1 MKKTVALLLAVI
13 LMLSMAACASKNDQ
27 SAATPAAT
35 TEAAPAATTETA
47 PEESKEEAAETT
59 TEAAS
64 TGFKIG
70 FACDD
75 LSTDFAAAMS
85 AGVRAKCEELG
96 IEVEITDANKDANN
110 QSSQVENMIT
120 NGCQAII
127 MTPYD
132 LSACGPICNACE
144 EAGVPL
150 IVLNTPLADGFFFT
164 TAVVMDLQGMS
175 EAKAN
180 AIVEAL
186 DGEGRVYMLQGP
198 LAQEMWT
205 TQLNIAKEIFAEYPG
220 IEIIDEQTGNNK
232 RDESLV
238 VMENWISTGEHFD
251 AVWCSNDA
259 SAIGAGTACKE
270 AGLDAFIIGQGGQQE
285 GAQAIKDGIF
295 DWTIY
300 APGNAVGAGGVE
312 AAYKIL
318 SGEQVDQLT
327 YLDIAFI
334 TPENVDDYLN

>member
-1 MKKTVALLLAVI
+1 MKGRMKGMKKSVALLLAGV
-13 LMLSMAACASKNDQ
+13 MAFSLTACGGTKTADSTAEVK
-27 SAATPAAT
+27 
-35 TEAAPAATTETA
+35 EET
-47 PEESKEEAAETT
+47 SEAAEEPAAEEPAAEETA
-59 TEAAS
+59 EAGA
-64 TGFKIG
+64 FKIG

-85 AGVRAKCEELG
+85 AGVSGKCEELG

-110 QSSQVENMIT
+110 QASQVENMIT

-132 LSACGPICNACE
+132 LSACGPICKACE
-144 EAGVPL
+144 DAGVPL
-150 IVLNTPLADGFFFT
+150 VVLNTPLADGFFYS
-164 TAVVMDLQGMS
+164 TAVVQDLEAMS
-175 EAKAN
+175 KAKAE

-186 DGEGRVYMLQGP
+186 DGKGKVYLLLGP

-205 TQLNIAKEIFAEYPG
+205 TQVNIAKEVFAEYPD
-220 IEIIDEQTGNNK
+220 IEIVDEQTGNNK

-238 VMENWISTGEHFD
+238 VMENWISTGKEFD

-259 SAIGAGTACKE
+259 TAIGAGTACKE
-270 AGLDAFIIGQGGQQE
+270 AGIDAFIIGQGGQAE

-300 APGNAVGAGGVE
+300 APGNLVGAGGVE

-318 SGEQVDQLT
+318 SGEEVDKT
-327 YLDIAFI
+327 FALDLSYI
-334 TPENVDDYLN
+334 TPENVDDYL